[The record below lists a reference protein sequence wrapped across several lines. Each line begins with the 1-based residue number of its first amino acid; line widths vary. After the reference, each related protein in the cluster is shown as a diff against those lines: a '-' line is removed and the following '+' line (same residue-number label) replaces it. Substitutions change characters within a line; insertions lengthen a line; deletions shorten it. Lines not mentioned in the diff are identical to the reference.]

1 MKKALTALAVLLV
14 LAAGGAWLAFHY
26 LDVIVKYALERYAPE
41 VAGVSVKVGD
51 VRISTRDGR
60 GSLKGVEIGNPAGFS
75 AGRAARLGEIRV
87 AVDTAT
93 VTENVIRIRELVL
106 DGAQVTYERGPK
118 GANVDVIQ
126 QHIEAYVKR
135 TAGEAK
141 APSDSLVMQKRRFV
155 IDRLTIRGARVLMT
169 NPGLRGQGLT
179 FDLPDVDLRDIGK
192 RQGGVTASEAAS
204 IVTGAFQ
211 QRIAQ
216 KLLTN
221 MDALRRGGVEGAVD
235 ALKGLLR

>member
-1 MKKALTALAVLLV
+1 MKKGLAALAVLLV
-14 LAAGGAWLAFHY
+14 LVAGGAWLAFHY
-26 LDVIVKYALERYAPE
+26 LDVIVKYALEHYGPQ
-41 VAGVSVKVGD
+41 VAGVSVEVGE
-51 VRISTRDGR
+51 VRISPRDGR
-60 GSLKGVEIGNPAGFS
+60 GLLKGVEIGNPAGFS
-75 AGRAARLGEIRV
+75 SARAARLGEIRV
-87 AVDTAT
+87 ALDTAT
-93 VTENVIRIRELVL
+93 VTENVIRIHELVL

-118 GANVDVIQ
+118 GANLDAIQ

-135 TAGEAK
+135 KAGEAQ
-141 APSDSLVMQKRRFV
+141 APKDSMMQKRRFL
-155 IDRLTIRGARVLMT
+155 IDRLTIRGARVLVT

-179 FDLPDVDLRDIGK
+179 FDLPDVHLRDIGK

-216 KLLTN
+216 RVLTN
-221 MDALRRGGVEGAVD
+221 IDAMRRGGVEGAVD

>member
-1 MKKALTALAVLLV
+1 MKKALAALAVLLL

-26 LDVIVKYALERYAPE
+26 LDVIVKYALEHYGPQ
-41 VAGVSVKVGD
+41 VAGVSVKVGE

-75 AGRAARLGEIRV
+75 SGRAARLGEIRV

-93 VTENVIRIRELVL
+93 VTENVIRIHELVL
-106 DGAQVTYERGPK
+106 DGAQITYERGPK
-118 GANVDVIQ
+118 GANLDAIQ

-135 TAGEAK
+135 MAGEAQAK
-141 APSDSLVMQKRRFV
+141 ESPMMQKRRFV

-169 NPGLRGQGLT
+169 NPGLKGQGLT

-216 KLLTN
+216 RLLTN
-221 MDALRRGGVEGAVD
+221 IDALRRGGVEGAVD